1 MKHESFTLDSI
12 VDKLKSNAVIRIYI
26 SAVLT
31 NDAETLQIKEFKLD
45 NIDDARLFL
54 DSIDFSYCR
63 ALYGNKMGNTEAI
76 DQPEGFRYNFK
87 HFYVEV
93 EVFNTYMYNSI
104 MDKEIVK

>member
-1 MKHESFTLDSI
+1 MKYEAFTLDNI
-12 VDKLKSNAVIRIYI
+12 VEKLKSTSVIRIYI

-31 NDAETLQIKEFKLD
+31 NDAETLQIKEFKLC

-54 DSIDFSYCR
+54 DSIDFNYCR

-87 HFYVEV
+87 HFYLEA
-93 EVFNTYMYNSI
+93 EAYNTYVYNTI
-104 MDKEIVK
+104 MEKEIT